1 MRAWRLAG
9 LVLAMAAFVLAAI
22 GPSLGAF
29 SVAGHGMTV
38 FWVGVVC
45 LLAAVLGRGGG

>member
-9 LVLAMAAFVLAAI
+9 LVLAVAAFVLAAA

-29 SVAGHGMTV
+29 SLEGQGMMF

-45 LLAAVLGRGGG
+45 LLAAVWGRGGG